1 MLREFGTNTCTKSV
15 QESCSK
21 WKKKNDIKWKHQELE
36 CTRNDRYV
44 KLMDSLKQTN
54 SKFGVIECKKEKH
67 VWEYR
72 H

>member
-1 MLREFGTNTCTKSV
+1 MK
-15 QESCSK
+15 
-21 WKKKNDIKWKHQELE
+21 KKKNDIKWKHQELE

-67 VWEYR
+67 V
-72 H
+72 